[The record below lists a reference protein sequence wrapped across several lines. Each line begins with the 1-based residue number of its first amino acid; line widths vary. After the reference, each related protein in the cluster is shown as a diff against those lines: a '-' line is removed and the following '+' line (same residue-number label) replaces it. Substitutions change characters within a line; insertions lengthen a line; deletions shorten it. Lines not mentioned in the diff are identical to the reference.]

1 MGVFRDAM
9 ERAMALRGFA
19 PKTCSAYLS
28 WVRRLIQFC
37 RVVPD
42 QLTNEHVRAFLLHLT
57 QERKLSFSTFN
68 QALNAARFFFL
79 EVLKRPFVVEG
90 LRYQKPP
97 RRLPVVMNDEEVS
110 RLLAAAVSLRDRA
123 LLETAYATGM
133 RVSEV
138 TRLLITD
145 LDSGRMAIRV
155 DQGKGRKDRYVMLS
169 PSLLETLRAY
179 WRESK
184 PKGFLFPGVGGNE
197 AVVHLGGAEGLRSG
211 QAPGGDQEAGVVP
224 HAQAQLRDPPDRE
237 RHERAYDPGSA
248 RSPQPADHGAL
259 HALGAELPSPDHRAL
274 SIDCERRYRHRC
286 SSWRTARRGALA
298 QSARN
303 WARSSD
309 NTRANSRTS
318 ATRRPGS
325 SRRCP
330 RVAPQPWEDTCSAA
344 ITAGARILSITPA
357 ATGTAPSARVWTRR
371 FGSRPRLVTCSPSP
385 TSTRSSPF
393 RTA

>member
-1 MGVFRDAM
+1 LFFHEEEAMGMFRDAM

-42 QLTNEHVRAFLLHLT
+42 QLTNEQVRAYLLHLT
-57 QERKLSFSTFN
+57 QERKLAFSTFN

-184 PKGFLFPGVGGNE
+184 PKGFLFPGVGGKKPLCIS
-197 AVVHLGGAEGLRSG
+197 AAQKAFDRARLQAGIKKPVSFHTLRHSFATHLIESGTSVRTIQALLGHRSL
-211 QAPGGDQEAGVVP
+211 QTT
-224 HAQAQLRDPPDRE
+224 E
-237 RHERAYDPGSA
+237 RYTH
-248 RSPQPADHGAL
+248 
-259 HALGAELPSPDHRAL
+259 
-274 SIDCERRYRHRC
+274 
-286 SSWRTARRGALA
+286 LA
-298 QSARN
+298 QNYLHQTKSPLDRL
-303 WARSSD
+303 RKE
-309 NTRANSRTS
+309 T
-318 ATRRPGS
+318 
-325 SRRCP
+325 
-330 RVAPQPWEDTCSAA
+330 VAPA
-344 ITAGARILSITPA
+344 
-357 ATGTAPSARVWTRR
+357 
-371 FGSRPRLVTCSPSP
+371 
-385 TSTRSSPF
+385 
-393 RTA
+393 